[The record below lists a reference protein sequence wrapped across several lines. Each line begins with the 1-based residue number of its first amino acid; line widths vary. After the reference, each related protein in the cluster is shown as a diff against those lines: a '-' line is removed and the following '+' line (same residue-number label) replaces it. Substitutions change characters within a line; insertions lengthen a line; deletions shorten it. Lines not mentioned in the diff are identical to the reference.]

1 MEPAV
6 NVRVGSKYLK
16 QVLDRYGGNWVM
28 GLAAYN
34 AGPGALERWKK
45 AANGSWGM
53 LEFIESIGYRET
65 RDYVKLNFE
74 NVLVHLLLKAKLQ
87 WTHKFWNSNSI
98 ETEVDQSVK
107 RQNGSA

>member
-1 MEPAV
+1 
-6 NVRVGSKYLK
+6 
-16 QVLDRYGGNWVM
+16 DRYGGNWVM

-65 RDYVKLNFE
+65 RDYVSSILRNYYWYTF
-74 NVLVHLLLKAKLQ
+74 LLKGEDFNGLI
-87 WTHKFWNSNSI
+87 KFWNGNSI